1 MPLFTYCKKAGI
13 SYNTVIKKY
22 LNEYQDKKDLSVT
35 EAIKETVDYYLLN
48 PPNKYFFNNQ
58 SLAKFCDV
66 NNYPYL
72 AIYRRIK
79 ILESKDLDREDIITT
94 AIKKYEDKLQINKIN
109 EIFKNLK
116 DNKIT
121 NTEEI
126 VEICNFLKIDLENI
140 KDLINM
146 DFSLNQVI
154 NMIWYFS
161 DKKTNMNN
169 KIITDRKIKE
179 IFTLANDL
187 KEKKT
192 DIQKIELYDLL
203 GIYKSELYDS
213 RIEMLQRQKGYIYK
227 TLFSICGGYNIKI
240 SDSNYEEFENEIKYY
255 LLTVIDRTSLN
266 NYGQII
272 KYMDLTVKG
281 YFRTYLK
288 KYQKQN
294 GVLSLDAARYSTKDG
309 KEKARMEYIA
319 NPNSLSKKNQII
331 ALVLKCFKLYQLY
344 LKKIYHLLC

>member
-1 MPLFTYCKKAGI
+1 
-13 SYNTVIKKY
+13 
-22 LNEYQDKKDLSVT
+22 
-35 EAIKETVDYYLLN
+35 
-48 PPNKYFFNNQ
+48 
-58 SLAKFCDV
+58 
-66 NNYPYL
+66 
-72 AIYRRIK
+72 
-79 ILESKDLDREDIITT
+79 
-94 AIKKYEDKLQINKIN
+94 
-109 EIFKNLK
+109 
-116 DNKIT
+116 
-121 NTEEI
+121 
-126 VEICNFLKIDLENI
+126 
-140 KDLINM
+140 M
-146 DFSLNQVI
+146 DFSLNQAI

-161 DKKTNMNN
+161 DKKTNTNN

-203 GIYKSELYDS
+203 GIYKSKLYDS

-227 TLFSICGGYNIKI
+227 TLFSICGDYNIKI

-319 NPNSLSKKNQII
+319 NPNSLSKKEPNNSFSTEMFQ
-331 ALVLKCFKLYQLY
+331 ALSTLSEEDLSFIMLKYQENYSTSELETHFNLTNEELEAKEMKILSMLKNNDKVKVLN
-344 LKKIYHLLC
+344 KKK